1 MRRDVTNCPRVYAE
15 DRGVN
20 TKEWIEVDNREALF
34 KETQIKDNGETTYAD
49 YAEGIVSDLCALLDI
64 PCAEVELVEKDGKL
78 GCLSYSFCD
87 KKKQELIDMGSIIQN
102 VRIRFN
108 SKSMIDEETK

>member
-1 MRRDVTNCPRVYAE
+1 MGKFIRRDVTNCPKVYAE

-20 TKEWIEVDNREALF
+20 TKEWIEVDKREALF

-49 YAEGIVSDLCALLDI
+49 YAEGIVSDICALLDI
-64 PCAEVELVEKDGKL
+64 PCAEVELVEMNGKK

-87 KKKQELIDMGSIIQN
+87 RKNKI
-102 VRIRFN
+102 
-108 SKSMIDEETK
+108 